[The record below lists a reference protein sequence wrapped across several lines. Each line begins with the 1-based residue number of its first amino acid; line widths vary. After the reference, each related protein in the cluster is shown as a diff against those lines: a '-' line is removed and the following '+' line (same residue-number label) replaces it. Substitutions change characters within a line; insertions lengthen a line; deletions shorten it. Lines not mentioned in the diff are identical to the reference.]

1 MRCKGNWILDA
12 LSKIVDL
19 RGTWILCQNV
29 LQNSFYL
36 LSSLKPLIHNDILVK
51 KVIHKKREEVYESI
65 DILLQVAQ
73 EKSSRDRAIGRKAR
87 EVSIQRQKINETKAS
102 MRTCLKISKG
112 EMLGLS
118 FGLFLLRETY
128 LILIFSIHFPS
139 HPSHFD
145 VFYAYSG
152 V

>member
-1 MRCKGNWILDA
+1 MEEAQRKDVVLKARLGPWLDEGYVIA
-12 LSKIVDL
+12 ATIEEKLASQQRTQQKIKEDSA
-19 RGTWILCQNV
+19 RPKIEQ
-29 LQNSFYL
+29 
-36 LSSLKPLIHNDILVK
+36 LVEQVK
-51 KVIHKKREEVYESI
+51 QASTKSTTEVE
-65 DILLQVAQ
+65 VAQ
-73 EKSSRDRAIGRKAR
+73 VE
-87 EVSIQRQKINETKAS
+87 
-102 MRTCLKISKG
+102 
-112 EMLGLS
+112 LGVLALS

>member
-1 MRCKGNWILDA
+1 MK
-12 LSKIVDL
+12 
-19 RGTWILCQNV
+19 
-29 LQNSFYL
+29 L
-36 LSSLKPLIHNDILVK
+36 LIQNDILVK
-51 KVIHKKREEVYESI
+51 KAIHKKREEVHESI

-73 EKSSRDRAIGRKAR
+73 EKASSSRDRSIGRTTR
-87 EVSIQRQKINETKAS
+87 EVSIQRQKINETKTS
-102 MRTCLKISKG
+102 MRACLKINKG
-112 EMLGLS
+112 EMLALS

>member
-1 MRCKGNWILDA
+1 
-12 LSKIVDL
+12 
-19 RGTWILCQNV
+19 
-29 LQNSFYL
+29 
-36 LSSLKPLIHNDILVK
+36 LVK
-51 KVIHKKREEVYESI
+51 KVIHKKREEVHESI

-73 EKSSRDRAIGRKAR
+73 EKASSSRDRAIGRTTK
-87 EVSIQRQKINETKAS
+87 EVSIQRQKINETKTS

-112 EMLGLS
+112 EMLALS